1 MFTDKNKELTT
12 EDTEAT
18 EKFLSCSVFSVHS
31 VVKYIRVN
39 PWQN

>member
-12 EDTEAT
+12 EATEAT
-18 EKFLSCSVFSVHS
+18 EKFLSCSVHS